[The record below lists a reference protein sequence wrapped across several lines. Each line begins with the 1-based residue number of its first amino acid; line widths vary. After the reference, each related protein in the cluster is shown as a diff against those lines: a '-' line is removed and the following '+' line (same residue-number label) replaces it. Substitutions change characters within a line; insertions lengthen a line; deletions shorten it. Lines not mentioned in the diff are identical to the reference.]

1 MIDLLVLN
9 QANILVARIGSDA
22 KVKSVD
28 SLFLTFQN
36 LHEIELIISQQAG
49 DAVPLVS
56 FDGFREDVV

>member
-9 QANILVARIGSDA
+9 QANILVARIGSEA
-22 KVKSVD
+22 KGKSVD